1 MYKGALCNVWKNFAV
16 VCAWRVNPPPR
27 VCVFDLPVGRLHTV
41 GKTQN
46 MSVAQ
51 VMEEVQ
57 DDQRLLRGINLH
69 CVLLSNKGKL
79 MTLENINKCKYMYK
93 GKRL

>member
-1 MYKGALCNVWKNFAV
+1 MQGRTLLLSVLGEHTPQHYDC
-16 VCAWRVNPPPR
+16 
-27 VCVFDLPVGRLHTV
+27 DLPVGRFHTV
-41 GKTQN
+41 GKAEN

-57 DDQRLLRGINLH
+57 DDQGLLRGINLH

-79 MTLENINKCKYMYK
+79 MTLENINKCKYRYMYK